1 VKYVILDEV
10 AFTENEL
17 DFLRM
22 EGVITIVKQEI
33 ETSELEEKIV
43 KKNLRPWKMWV
54 VSNLVDFV
62 LEVIIAMTL
71 LSHLIS
77 TPSTCFVYLNF

>member
-1 VKYVILDEV
+1 MKYVILDEV

-54 VSNLVDFV
+54 VFHFGLNLSF
-62 LEVIIAMTL
+62 IQI
-71 LSHLIS
+71 
-77 TPSTCFVYLNF
+77 FR

>member
-1 VKYVILDEV
+1 MKCVILYEV

-33 ETSELEEKIV
+33 ETLELEEKIV
-43 KKNLRPWKMWV
+43 KKNLRP
-54 VSNLVDFV
+54 
-62 LEVIIAMTL
+62 
-71 LSHLIS
+71 
-77 TPSTCFVYLNF
+77 